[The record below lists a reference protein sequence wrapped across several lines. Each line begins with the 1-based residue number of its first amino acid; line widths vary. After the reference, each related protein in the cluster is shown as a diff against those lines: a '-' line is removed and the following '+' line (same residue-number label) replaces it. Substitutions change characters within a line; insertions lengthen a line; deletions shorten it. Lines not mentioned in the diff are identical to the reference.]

1 MHSSHLLVFGLLYGK
16 KLNLKRNLLHI
27 PDFLGHAT
35 IHDNSYVGK
44 RLHSARKVLS
54 IIGSLGSRLG
64 FTVYVKAAGPIVLRQ
79 FLQRFSSS
87 CLLWFDA
94 RYFDTH
100 TGRPDRAKIPSMI
113 LYSYLIFVKRGEG
126 QGVPPHSN
134 YS

>member
-1 MHSSHLLVFGLLYGK
+1 MHSSPLVFGLLYGK

-27 PDFLGHAT
+27 PDFLGHAI

-87 CLLWFDA
+87 CSLWFDA
-94 RYFDTH
+94 YFWLKLQPP
-100 TGRPDRAKIPSMI
+100 TGAVVSHSSSLLAKGTSINV
-113 LYSYLIFVKRGEG
+113 IFKTWRTTG
-126 QGVPPHSN
+126 
-134 YS
+134 